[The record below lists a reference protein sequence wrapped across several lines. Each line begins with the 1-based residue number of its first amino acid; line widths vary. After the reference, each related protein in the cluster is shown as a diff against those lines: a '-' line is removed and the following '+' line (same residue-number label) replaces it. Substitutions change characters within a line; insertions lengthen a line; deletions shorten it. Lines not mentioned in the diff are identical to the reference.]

1 MLNLTY
7 RFCLDSFKVE
17 QWKKVEQWMK
27 VEQWICAIKW
37 FDMCNNMV
45 LLPKDA
51 ALIWGTAFIRENMVF
66 QIYKLLKVLAKVVT

>member
-1 MLNLTY
+1 
-7 RFCLDSFKVE
+7 
-17 QWKKVEQWMK
+17 MK